1 MTTSNPTPPAVGRNV
16 SVRVLDEG
24 VYDDLAVLMRPG
36 GTASDAIRLAV
47 RHLADAYRT
56 AWDYDDVPDGT
67 APRIVSVRYALAD
80 GTPAPVPPAC
90 DASYPQ
96 VKEAH
101 ATQIF

>member
-1 MTTSNPTPPAVGRNV
+1 MTTGNPTPPAVGRNV

-67 APRIVSVRYALAD
+67 APRILGVRYHRDGRPPITAL
-80 GTPAPVPPAC
+80 T
-90 DASYPQ
+90 ASDTSHPQ
-96 VKEAH
+96 VRG
-101 ATQIF
+101 